1 MSNAKFHAQDL
12 WCADVT
18 NVPTERKMPRV
29 RETSAVSGEKNLL
42 SEELLNAF
50 AHETQLIPAI
60 AQDVES
66 KEVLMLAWMNR
77 EALEK
82 TLATRRATYWS
93 RSRGS
98 LWVKGETSGNYQEII
113 AVRFDCDADSI
124 LLSVKQNGPACHT
137 GEKTCFHNK
146 VDLKS

>member
-1 MSNAKFHAQDL
+1 MSNAKFRRQDL

-42 SEELLNAF
+42 SEELLSAF
-50 AHETQLIPAI
+50 SHETQLIPAI
-60 AQDVES
+60 AQDVDS

-124 LLSVKQNGPACHT
+124 LLSVKQHGSACHT

>member
-1 MSNAKFHAQDL
+1 
-12 WCADVT
+12 
-18 NVPTERKMPRV
+18 MPRV
-29 RETSAVSGEKNLL
+29 RENSAVSGENNLL

-50 AHETQLIPAI
+50 THETLLIPAI

-124 LLSVKQNGPACHT
+124 LLSVKQHGPACHT
-137 GEKTCFHNK
+137 REKTCFHNK

>member
-1 MSNAKFHAQDL
+1 MSNAKFRTQDL

-29 RETSAVSGEKNLL
+29 RDTRAVSGEKNLL

-60 AQDVES
+60 AQDVDS

-124 LLSVKQNGPACHT
+124 LLSVKQHGPACHT

-146 VDLKS
+146 VDLT

>member
-1 MSNAKFHAQDL
+1 
-12 WCADVT
+12 
-18 NVPTERKMPRV
+18 MPRV
-29 RETSAVSGEKNLL
+29 RENSAVSGENNLL

-50 AHETQLIPAI
+50 THETLLIPAI

-124 LLSVKQNGPACHT
+124 LLSVKQHGPACHT
-137 GEKTCFHNK
+137 GKKTCFHNK